1 MLARLCMPCTWLRSC
16 TYLYVYHHMYM
27 QARVKREAA
36 ANELKLAETTAK
48 VIKVSIIVC
57 SWK

>member
-1 MLARLCMPCTWLRSC
+1 MPCTWLRSC